1 MNLTERINEDLKQAM
16 KNKDEVALRSLRAI
30 KSALLLAKTDK
41 GAGDEV
47 DEQQGIQILQKL
59 AKQRRESLEIYRQQ
73 NRADL
78 ATGEEQEL
86 AIIDRY
92 LPQQMSEDEIRSIIS
107 RLISENNLSGAA
119 SVSKLMPLAIKEL
132 AGRADNKTVSAVA
145 RELLGQ

>member
-1 MNLTERINEDLKQAM
+1 MNLTEKINEDLKQAM
-16 KNKDEVALRSLRAI
+16 KNKDEGALRALRAI
-30 KSALLLAKTDK
+30 KSALLLAKTEK
-41 GAGDEV
+41 GGSNEI

-78 ATGEEQEL
+78 AAGEEQEL

-92 LPQQMSEDEIRSIIS
+92 LPKQISDDEIRKVLS

-119 SVSKLMPLAIKEL
+119 SVGKLMPLAIKEL
-132 AGRADNKTVSAVA
+132 AGRADNKTVSAIA
-145 RELLGQ
+145 RELLA

>member
-16 KNKDEVALRSLRAI
+16 KNKDEGALRALRAI
-30 KSALLLAKTDK
+30 KSALLLAKTEK
-41 GAGDEV
+41 GSGEI

-73 NRADL
+73 NREDL

-92 LPQQMSEDEIRSIIS
+92 LPRQMSGDEIRAVLL
-107 RLISENNLSGAA
+107 RLIGENHLAGPAA
-119 SVSKLMPLAIKEL
+119 VSKLMPLAIKEL
-132 AGRADNKTVSAVA
+132 SGQADNKTVSAIA